1 MNQYTYRH
9 TSIPHPKQY
18 ISQQQLNT
26 IFERLLVIMQIS
38 IKLCKTDNQWKIH
51 RRGPYHHHDVQLANV
66 AEGDRLRL
74 PIPVPIRDQAAPIL
88 RHIL

>member
-51 RRGPYHHHDVQLANV
+51 RRGLYHHHDKIYFHSFNYIFFDANN
-66 AEGDRLRL
+66 R
-74 PIPVPIRDQAAPIL
+74 VPNCITP
-88 RHIL
+88 